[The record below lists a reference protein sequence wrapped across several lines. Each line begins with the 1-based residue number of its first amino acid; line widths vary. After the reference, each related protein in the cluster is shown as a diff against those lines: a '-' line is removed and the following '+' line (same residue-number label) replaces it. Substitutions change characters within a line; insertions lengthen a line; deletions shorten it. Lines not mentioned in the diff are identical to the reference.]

1 MILIKPFLYVGIGGL
16 VGSMAR
22 YALHLLIS
30 SRNLS
35 VFPWGT
41 FTVNIAGCLLIGLLI
56 GLESRHVIISDPL
69 KWLLITGLCGGFTT
83 FSTFSIESLGLLH
96 QQHYTSFVAYTAGS
110 VVLGLLATFLGY
122 SLMKWLV

>member
-1 MILIKPFLYVGIGGL
+1 MNLIKPFLYVGLGGL
-16 VGSMAR
+16 LGSMAR

-41 FTVNIAGCLLIGLLI
+41 FAVNISGCLLIGLLV
-56 GLESRHVIISDPL
+56 GLETRHELISDPL
-69 KWLLITGLCGGFTT
+69 KWLLITGLCGGYTT
-83 FSTFSIESLGLLH
+83 FSTFSIEGLGLLH
-96 QQHYTSFVAYTAGS
+96 QEQYASFFGYIAGS

-122 SLMKWLV
+122 TVVRWLV